1 MVSNIGQTPAAAAF
15 RGAIVPA
22 MSGLFAGT
30 PLERPPTCE
39 RCGLALGACVCP
51 RDRKSGKVLNPADQ
65 PVRVRRE
72 KRNGKVVT
80 VIVGFAA
87 RSDRTDDLPALLKH
101 FRTSFGTGG
110 TYSKAEAAIELQGD
124 HRDKVIEHLKSL
136 GYPAKAAG
144 G

>member
-1 MVSNIGQTPAAAAF
+1 M
-15 RGAIVPA
+15 
-22 MSGLFAGT
+22 
-30 PLERPPTCE
+30 RPVTCE
-39 RCGLALGACVCP
+39 RCGKPHAVCACP
-51 RDRKSGKVLNPADQ
+51 RDRKTGKVLDPKDQ

-80 VIVGFAA
+80 VIAGFAP

-101 FRTSFGTGG
+101 FRTAFGTGG
-110 TYSKAEAAIELQGD
+110 SHSKAEATIELQGD
-124 HRDKVIEHLKSL
+124 HRDKALAHLVSL

>member
-1 MVSNIGQTPAAAAF
+1 MSLPSDRGTPRQQSA
-15 RGAIVPA
+15 GLPSP
-22 MSGLFAGT
+22 MSGLFAGSS
-30 PLERPPTCE
+30 LERPVTCE
-39 RCGLALGACVCP
+39 RCAQPLASCSCP
-51 RDRKSGKVLNPADQ
+51 RDRKSGRLLDPKDQ

-80 VIVGFAA
+80 VIVGFAP

-101 FRTSFGTGG
+101 FRTTLGAGG
-110 TYSKAEAAIELQGD
+110 SYSKTDASIELQGD
-124 HRDKVIEHLKSL
+124 HRDKALAHLITL